1 MSNNENQ
8 HSQWVNN
15 IIIHI
20 PKTGGTTLIS
30 NINNIEWQPSPSF
43 NYRHIIYETKKS
55 NSSDI
60 FETKNLNK
68 YQKYNFIL
76 FIRDPFER
84 IISEYNFLKC
94 RHEFMDLF
102 DDKKPSTLKEYIE
115 SNQTHNSMINFL
127 IGNRIFTN
135 TNNELCKKKLDDII
149 YILDNLNFI
158 VGKTEEYSESLNIIS
173 NELKININKTIKN
186 KRFTLYK
193 EPIDNYD
200 ELKKLFME
208 NNKYDYLLYNKLNE
222 IFHKQKEKIKSK
234 ISYNFI
240 GNKYDYIIVYT
251 RRFCV
256 LESFNVNKS
265 FLEKNKN
272 KLRIIHSNAIRNIS
286 SATSENG
293 KLYLTRW
300 CELFIESFKLNI
312 EINYTDLF
320 QTMENIVANINNRRI
335 YG

>member
-1 MSNNENQ
+1 MFNENQ
-8 HSQWVNN
+8 DSQCVNN

-30 NINNIEWQPSPSF
+30 NINNIDWQPSPSF
-43 NYRHIIYETKKS
+43 NYRHIIYHTKKS

-60 FETKNLNK
+60 FEIENLNK

-94 RHEFMDLF
+94 RNEFMDLF
-102 DDKKPSTLKEYIE
+102 DTKPSTLKEYIE
-115 SNQTHNSMINFL
+115 SNQTHNSIINFL

-135 TNNELCKKKLDDII
+135 MNNELCKKKLDDII

-173 NELKININKTIKN
+173 NELKININKIIKN
-186 KRFTLYK
+186 KRITLFK
-193 EPIDNYD
+193 ESIHNYD
-200 ELKKLFME
+200 ELKKLFMK
-208 NNKYDYLLYNKLNE
+208 NNKYDYLLYNKLNG

-234 ISYNFI
+234 ISYKFI

-251 RRFCV
+251 RRFCI
-256 LESFNVNKS
+256 LESFNINKF

-272 KLRIIHSNAIRNIS
+272 KLRIIHNIAIRNIS
-286 SATSENG
+286 SPTSENG

-300 CELFIESFKLNI
+300 SELFIKYFKLNI
-312 EINYTDLF
+312 EINYTDPF
-320 QTMENIVANINNRRI
+320 QTMENIVANIK
-335 YG
+335 